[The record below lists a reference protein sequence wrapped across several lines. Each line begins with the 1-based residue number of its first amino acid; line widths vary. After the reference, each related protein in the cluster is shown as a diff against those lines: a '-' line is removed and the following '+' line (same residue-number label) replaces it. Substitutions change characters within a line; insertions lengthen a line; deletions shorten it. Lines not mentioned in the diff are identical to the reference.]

1 MRRDLVAFSTLVL
14 VGLGLTGCGLFRWE
28 QREPWRTQAEEACLS
43 QRLVQPSAYMSRASR
58 IDGPG
63 SCGMD
68 YPFKVAAFAGGS
80 VGLRKQATLACPI
93 IPRVDAWLEEVVKPA
108 GLLYFGQPVVDLKAG
123 SYSCRSRN
131 NQHGAK
137 LSEHSYGNAVD
148 VMGFVLSDGREVSVL
163 RGWRGDPAE
172 QEFLREVFVGACRHF
187 TTVLGPG
194 ADRFHSDHLHIDL
207 ARHDPAGQRRICKPV
222 LKFAPRIEPRVER
235 PVANSRNWPRPTV
248 DLPLGDADLQPVD
261 MEEEPGL
268 DAQPIARAP
277 EPPVAP
283 ASQRPSLG
291 VPAPLPRSTIGEPAR
306 GPLYNRPPAV
316 PTTISNGH
324 GLY

>member
-1 MRRDLVAFSTLVL
+1 MRRALVALSTLVMI
-14 VGLGLTGCGLFRWE
+14 GLGLSGCGLFRWE
-28 QREPWRTQAEEACLS
+28 QREPWRTEAEEACLS
-43 QRLVQPSAYMSRASR
+43 QRLVQPNDYMSRASR

-68 YPFKVAAFAGGS
+68 YPFKVSAFAGGS
-80 VGLRKQATLACPI
+80 IALRKQATLACPI
-93 IPRVDAWLEEVVKPA
+93 IPRVDAWLDEVVKPA
-108 GLLYFGQPVVDLKAG
+108 ALLYFGQRVIDLKAG

-131 NQHGAK
+131 NQGGAK
-137 LSEHSYGNAVD
+137 LSEHSFGNAVD

-207 ARHDPAGQRRICKPV
+207 ARHDPVGQRQICKPV
-222 LKFAPRIEPRVER
+222 LKFAPRIEPAIGR
-235 PVANSRNWPRPTV
+235 PVATSRNWTRFSPELPQREA
-248 DLPLGDADLQPVD
+248 DLPPLDF
-261 MEEEPGL
+261 EEEPAL
-268 DAQPIARAP
+268 DGEPASRAP
-277 EPPVAP
+277 GRPPTSMSRSGP
-283 ASQRPSLG
+283 G
-291 VPAPLPRSTIGEPAR
+291 VSDPLPRPIREPA
-306 GPLYNRPPAV
+306 GLPLYNRPPAA
-316 PTTISNGH
+316 PAISNGH